1 MNYAI
6 KDLGRVI
13 GTEVEIDPAVL
24 VDGSQ
29 GADLRRLLEARGVLV
44 FRRINL
50 SDDQQ
55 VRVASSL
62 GTVREE
68 GNAGIFKVSLDPKE
82 NANAEYLIGSF
93 NWHMDGTHDDVPCL
107 ASLLSGRRL
116 SPAGGQTEFANTY
129 AAFEALPDTEKAYLS
144 SLRVVHT
151 LESSQRAVF
160 PTPTEAQ
167 VAGWRRFPPK
177 THPLVW
183 THRSGRKSLVL
194 GTHASHVE
202 GIEPA
207 EGRTIIKRLMDW
219 ATQPRFV
226 YTHEWTVGDMLIWD
240 NTGVMHRVRRY
251 DLDSGRMMH
260 RTTLV
265 GEEALA

>member
-1 MNYAI
+1 MNYAT

-13 GTEVEIDPAVL
+13 GTQVEIDPAVL

-68 GNAGIFKVSLDPKE
+68 GKAGIFKVSLDPKE

-116 SPAGGQTEFANTY
+116 SPVGGQTEFANTY

-151 LESSQRAVF
+151 LESSQRSVF
-160 PTPTEAQ
+160 RRQLKLRLRAGAGSRLKRTRWYGPIAPAASRSCSERTPRMSKGSNLQRAAQ
-167 VAGWRRFPPK
+167 LSNV
-177 THPLVW
+177 
-183 THRSGRKSLVL
+183 
-194 GTHASHVE
+194 
-202 GIEPA
+202 
-207 EGRTIIKRLMDW
+207 
-219 ATQPRFV
+219 
-226 YTHEWTVGDMLIWD
+226 
-240 NTGVMHRVRRY
+240 
-251 DLDSGRMMH
+251 
-260 RTTLV
+260 
-265 GEEALA
+265 